1 MKTWLLYIIENYIKP
16 YIYHIIPVLTTYIH
30 ILLLILPNPCCY
42 CLHFYKHYLMYIDKQ
57 LYLSFKLKVPWKIS
71 RDTWWNIWFLFS
83 QEITI
88 QPSLFLFCFLK
99 KNSIDDPCNIIVY
112 LCTSDNAYKNED
124 NNNMDLVELTKEYVY
139 MWLPT
144 LSSIWSSFS
153 LLFRAVYSFS
163 IL

>member
-1 MKTWLLYIIENYIKP
+1 MT
-16 YIYHIIPVLTTYIH
+16 
-30 ILLLILPNPCCY
+30 
-42 CLHFYKHYLMYIDKQ
+42 
-57 LYLSFKLKVPWKIS
+57 
-71 RDTWWNIWFLFS
+71 
-83 QEITI
+83 
-88 QPSLFLFCFLK
+88 
-99 KNSIDDPCNIIVY
+99 NIIVY